1 MIKLNE
7 IFELKLG
14 MGIMGIMLL
23 LIVIYFVF
31 FPLCVAWS
39 LNHLFNLSIGYTFD
53 TWVAV
58 TIINGF
64 FHGMI
69 KTK

>member
-1 MIKLNE
+1 MIKLNDY
-7 IFELKLG
+7 FGLKTSV
-14 MGIMGIMLL
+14 GIMVVLL
-23 LIVIYFVF
+23 LLYFIF

-39 LNHLFNLSIGYTFD
+39 LNHLFNLNIGYTFD

-64 FHGMI
+64 FHGVV

>member
-7 IFELKLG
+7 IFGLKTSV
-14 MGIMGIMLL
+14 GIIVVLL
-23 LIVIYFVF
+23 LYFIF

-64 FHGMI
+64 FHGI
-69 KTK
+69 VKTK